1 MDAGNKRETYALVA
15 VAIVTGLTFLYTVLL
30 GQPLRFWL
38 VGWLSV
44 VTTLLFLYLAWRL
57 VRAAE
62 RIASAM
68 E

>member
-1 MDAGNKRETYALVA
+1 MNAGGNREAYALVA
-15 VAIVTGLTFLYTVLL
+15 VVLVTGLTFLYTVLL

-44 VTTLLFLYLAWRL
+44 VTTLLFLYLVWRL
-57 VRAAE
+57 VRAVE